1 MLYILLVYD
10 AATALEALL
19 EALSQVEPA
28 DATKLVI
35 DPVPME
41 EEGIRF
47 HRWLALDERGFPYP
61 DTIHEADGATSP
73 ITRYTHGGYVTSDG
87 EGRWAVFELNASGH
101 MLVEAADMLFEHVD
115 SEWGR
120 YED

>member
-1 MLYILLVYD
+1 MLFILMVCD
-10 AATALEALL
+10 AENALEALL
-19 EALSQVEPA
+19 KALSQVEPA
-28 DATKLVI
+28 DAAGVVI

-41 EEGIRF
+41 EDGIRF

-61 DTIHEADGATSP
+61 DVIHEADGSTSP
-73 ITRYTHGGYVTSDG
+73 ITRYTNGGYVSSDG

-101 MLVEAADMLFEHVD
+101 MLCEAADMLFEFVD
-115 SEWGR
+115 AEWGR

>member
-1 MLYILLVYD
+1 MLCILLVCD
-10 AATALEALL
+10 AANAFEALL

-28 DATKLVI
+28 DAAKLVI

-41 EEGIRF
+41 EGGVRF
-47 HRWLALDERGFPYP
+47 HRWLALDERGFAYP
-61 DTIHEADGATSP
+61 DVIHEADGSTSP
-73 ITRYTHGGYVTSDG
+73 ITRYTNGGYVTSDG
-87 EGRWAVFELNASGH
+87 EGRWAVFELNANGH
-101 MLVEAADMLFEHVD
+101 MLEEAATMLFECVD